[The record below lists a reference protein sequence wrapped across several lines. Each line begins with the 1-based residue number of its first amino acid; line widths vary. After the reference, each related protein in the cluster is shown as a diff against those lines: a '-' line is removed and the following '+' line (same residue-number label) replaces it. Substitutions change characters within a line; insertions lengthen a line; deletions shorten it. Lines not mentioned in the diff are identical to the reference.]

1 MGTENGGV
9 RVAGR
14 CFSPREL
21 GVVARVVRRRGGVE
35 PHAVDGSGVPA
46 LGLASAHGRLQ
57 DPGVSH
63 RRHGYAPKR
72 VLRNHLR

>member
-21 GVVARVVRRRGGVE
+21 GVVARVVADGEGLSRTQLMDRVCQRLDWRRPTGACKIRECRTGGM
-35 PHAVDGSGVPA
+35 GMRRSGC
-46 LGLASAHGRLQ
+46 
-57 DPGVSH
+57 
-63 RRHGYAPKR
+63 
-72 VLRNHLR
+72 